1 MKEVYTGYKELTLT
15 EDQACQMY
23 NEGRIDDYEFVENEY
38 LLAKNDDGE
47 VFDRMV
53 YRDGKLQHVPYQSLD
68 NHYLG
73 RIKPRNDQ
81 QQLAIDTLLHPDSKV
96 KIIKGVYG
104 SGKDY
109 LMLAAALQLIEK
121 KKFDKM
127 VFLRP
132 NVGVRG
138 LPDIGALPGT
148 ADEKL
153 AWTLA
158 PLWDKVGGQEGIEFM
173 MRNGTLE
180 SVPLLFI
187 RGRSFENSI
196 IYVTEGQNMT
206 TEIAKLVIGRI
217 GEGSEFWCNADNS
230 QTDRKIFDD
239 DNGVNRMIERLKGNK
254 LFSYV
259 YMPKTERSEVA
270 ELATLLSDP
279 C

>member
-38 LLAKNDDGE
+38 LIAKNEDGE
-47 VFDRMV
+47 TFDKFVCRN
-53 YRDGKLQHVPYQSLD
+53 GKLVRVPYQKLD

-73 RIKPRNDQ
+73 PIKPRNDQ
-81 QQLAIDTLLHPDSKV
+81 QELVIDTLLHPGSKV
-96 KIIKGVYG
+96 KLIKGVYG

-121 KKFDKM
+121 GKFDKL
-127 VFLRP
+127 VFVRP
-132 NVGVRG
+132 NVSVKG

-153 AWTLA
+153 SWTLA
-158 PLWDKVGGQEGIEFM
+158 PLWDKVGGQEGIDLM
-173 MRNGTLE
+173 IHNKILE
-180 SVPLLFI
+180 AVPLLFI

-196 IYVTEGQNMT
+196 IYMTEGQNMT
-206 TEIAKLVIGRI
+206 TEIAKLVLGRI
-217 GEGSEFWCNADNS
+217 GNGSELWLNADNS

-270 ELATLLSDP
+270 ELATLLSD
-279 C
+279 